1 MRRASS
7 ILKKHRAGERVYL
20 PNDSR
25 DNQYILAE
33 IPLTDN
39 LIDLVCGKVD
49 ETSAKPYQ
57 KFYQT
62 LSHKIFEVVEKHGLS
77 HVNFVANNRLVRVR
91 YSDEQQVLHTEQQ
104 SFFFYCPQHN
114 STFKC
119 YYDGSVRVRKI
130 KVLFLATGEELRVN
144 SGKFHN
150 AVFQAVKEISE
161 TIGLPE
167 HEIKLRDHQ
176 HLTFD
181 VYAKE
186 KGASNTLSH
195 TFREISDRYES
206 QNHSID
212 SNHTSITYAIAS
224 IPMARRL
231 LKGADIDYSS
241 DEPFI
246 PLYQKIEQAFNKA
259 CTANKIDQAEMIAN
273 GISPFVRYD
282 ENEATEIRGEL
293 ISIGVNPNNAESRF
307 CVHWEADKL
316 IDTLRFVF
324 IADKSDETHN
334 NYGKFVNQAIAAVK
348 AFADEVNWKKESDDI
363 IVRVHQHIMLKV

>member
-39 LIDLVCGKVD
+39 LIELVCGKVD
-49 ETSAKPYQ
+49 ENSAKPYQ
-57 KFYQT
+57 MFYQT
-62 LSHKIFEVVEKHGLS
+62 LSHKIFEVVEKHDLS

-119 YYDGSVRVRKI
+119 YYDSTVRVRKVKI
-130 KVLFLATGEELRVN
+130 LFLATGDELRVN

-150 AVFQAVKEISE
+150 SVYQAIKDISK

-167 HEIKLRDHQ
+167 QEIKLRDHQ

-181 VYAKE
+181 IFAKD

-195 TFREISDRYES
+195 TFREIADRYES
-206 QNHSID
+206 QNQSID
-212 SNHTSITYAIAS
+212 SDHTSITYAIAS

-231 LKGADIDYSS
+231 LKGSNIDYSS
-241 DEPFI
+241 DAPFTE
-246 PLYQKIEQAFNKA
+246 LYQKIEKAFNDS
-259 CTANKIDQAEMIAN
+259 CNANKIDQAELIAN
-273 GISPFVRYD
+273 GVSPFVRYD

-293 ISIGVNPNNAESRF
+293 MSVGVNPNNAESRF
-307 CVHWEADKL
+307 CVHWEADNL
-316 IDTLRFVF
+316 VDTLRFVF
-324 IADKSDETHN
+324 IADKSDETHH
-334 NYGKFVNQAIAAVK
+334 NYGKFVNQAIAAVRG
-348 AFADEVNWKKESDDI
+348 FADEVNWKKESDDI
-363 IVRVHQHIMLKV
+363 TVRVHQHVMLKV

>member
-7 ILKKHRAGERVYL
+7 ILKRHRAGERVYL
-20 PNDSR
+20 PKDSR

-33 IPLTDN
+33 IPLTDK

-57 KFYQT
+57 RFYQT

-77 HVNFVANNRLVRVR
+77 HVNFVANNKLVRVR
-91 YSDEQQVLHTEQQ
+91 YSEEQQVLHTNQQ

-119 YYDGSVRVRKI
+119 YYDGSVRARKV
-130 KVLFLATGEELRVN
+130 KVLFLATGDELRVN

-150 AVFQAVKEISE
+150 TVYQAIKDISA
-161 TIGLPE
+161 TIGLSE
-167 HEIKLRDHQ
+167 NEIKLRDHQ

-181 VYAKE
+181 VFAKE
-186 KGASNTLSH
+186 KGASNTISH
-195 TFREISDRYES
+195 TFREIADRYES
-206 QNHSID
+206 QNYSVED
-212 SNHTSITYAIAS
+212 DHTSITYAIAS

-231 LKGADIDYSS
+231 LKGTDIDYTS
-241 DEPFI
+241 DKPFSE
-246 PLYQKIEQAFNKA
+246 LYQKIEQAFIKSSN
-259 CTANKIDQAEMIAN
+259 ANKIDQAAMIAN

-282 ENEATEIRGEL
+282 ETEATEIQGEL
-293 ISIGVNPNNAESRF
+293 ISVGVNPNNAESRF
-307 CVHWEADKL
+307 CVHWEADTL
-316 IDTLRFVF
+316 VDTLRFVF

-334 NYGKFVNQAIAAVK
+334 NYGKFVNQVIATVR
-348 AFADEVNWKKESDDI
+348 AFADEVNWKKEDDDI
-363 IVRVHQHIMLKV
+363 IVRVHQHIMHKV

>member
-33 IPLTDN
+33 IALTDN
-39 LIDLVCGKVD
+39 LIDLVCGKID

-57 KFYQT
+57 KLYQT

-91 YSDEQQVLHTEQQ
+91 YSGEQQVLHTEQQ

-119 YYDGSVRVRKI
+119 YYDGAVRVRKI
-130 KVLFLATGEELRVN
+130 KILFLATGDELRVN
-144 SGKFHN
+144 SGKFHHS
-150 AVFQAVKEISE
+150 VHQAIKEIST

-167 HEIKLRDHQ
+167 NEVKLRDHQ

-186 KGASNTLSH
+186 KGASNTISH
-195 TFREISDRYES
+195 TFRELSDRYES
-206 QNHSID
+206 QNYSID

-224 IPMARRL
+224 VPMARRL
-231 LKGADIDYSS
+231 LKGAEIDYTS
-241 DEPFI
+241 DEPFTQ
-246 PLYQKIEQAFNKA
+246 LYQKIEQAFNKS
-259 CTANKIDQAEMIAN
+259 CSGNKIDQAALIAN
-273 GISPFVRYD
+273 GVSPFVRYD

-293 ISIGVNPNNAESRF
+293 ISIGVNPNNAETRF

-316 IDTLRFVF
+316 VDTLRFVF

-334 NYGKFVNQAIAAVK
+334 NYGKFVNQAIGAVR
-348 AFADEVNWKKESDDI
+348 AFADEVNWKKECDDI
-363 IVRVHQHIMLKV
+363 IVRVHQHVMLKV

>member
-33 IPLTDN
+33 IALTDS
-39 LIDLVCGKVD
+39 LIESICGNIDK
-49 ETSAKPYQ
+49 TSTKPYQ

-62 LSHKIFEVVEKHGLS
+62 LSHKIFEVVEKQGLT

-119 YYDGSVRVRKI
+119 YYDGAVRARKI
-130 KVLFLATGEELRVN
+130 KVLFLATGDELRVN

-150 AVFQAVKEISE
+150 AVYQATQEISKI
-161 TIGLPE
+161 IGLPE
-167 HEIKLRDHQ
+167 NAIKLRDHQ

-181 VYAKE
+181 VFAKE

-195 TFREISDRYES
+195 TFRELSDRYES
-206 QNHSID
+206 QNQNID

-231 LKGADIDYSS
+231 LKGTDIDYTS
-241 DEPFI
+241 DEPFTQ
-246 PLYQKIEQAFNKA
+246 LYQKIEQSFNKS
-259 CTANKIDQAEMIAN
+259 CEANKIDQAALIAN

-282 ENEATEIRGEL
+282 ENEATEIQGEL

-316 IDTLRFVF
+316 VDTLRFVF
-324 IADKSDETHN
+324 IADKSDETHS

-348 AFADEVNWKKESDDI
+348 GFADDVDWKKDSDDI
-363 IVRVHQHIMLKV
+363 IVRVHQHLMMKV

>member
-7 ILKKHRAGERVYL
+7 ILKRHRAGERVYL

-39 LIDLVCGKVD
+39 LIDLVCGKID

-57 KFYQT
+57 RFYQT
-62 LSHKIFEVVEKHGLS
+62 LSHKIFEVVEKHGLA

-130 KVLFLATGEELRVN
+130 KILFLATGEELRVN

-150 AVFQAVKEISE
+150 SVYQAIKEISSS
-161 TIGLPE
+161 IGLPE

-195 TFREISDRYES
+195 TFRELADRYES
-206 QNHSID
+206 QNQSV
-212 SNHTSITYAIAS
+212 NGEHTSITYAIAS

-231 LKGADIDYSS
+231 LKGTDIDYTS
-241 DEPFI
+241 DEPFAK
-246 PLYQKIEQAFNKA
+246 LYQKIEQAFNKS
-259 CTANKIDQAEMIAN
+259 CNANKIDQAALIAN
-273 GISPFVRYD
+273 GVSPFVRFD
-282 ENEATEIRGEL
+282 ESEATEIRGEL
-293 ISIGVNPNNAESRF
+293 ISIGVNPNTAEARF

-316 IDTLRFVF
+316 VDTLRIVF
-324 IADKSDETHN
+324 IADKSDETHH
-334 NYGKFVNQAIAAVK
+334 NYGKFVNQAIGAVR
-348 AFADEVNWKKESDDI
+348 AFADEVNWKKDSDDI
-363 IVRVHQHIMLKV
+363 IVRVHQHIMLQV